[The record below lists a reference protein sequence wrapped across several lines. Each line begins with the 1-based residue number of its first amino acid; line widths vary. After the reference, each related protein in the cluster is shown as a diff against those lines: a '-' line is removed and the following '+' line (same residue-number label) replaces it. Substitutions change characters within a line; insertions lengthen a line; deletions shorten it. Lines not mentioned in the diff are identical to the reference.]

1 MKEFY
6 IPILPITLEKNTD
19 QKLNDREVPGIELE
33 YPWREY
39 KSRSLFTGVF
49 IAAGKDG
56 LAASFCA
63 EVPGSKIVARR
74 TEDKT
79 KVYEDDCLEFFI
91 MPGTSLGTAQKNATG
106 ATAGAASNATITK
119 TPTGATTDAATASIT
134 PTGSVYYAWEIN
146 PNGAC
151 LDYRVFVGDGAE
163 KLLSGAGGVKTDE
176 NPAGTARK
184 EADGT
189 APNQKKHEKYD
200 GGEKIFGIN
209 SDTIAGVPLLFDYDW
224 KSHAVRRIEID
235 DDFWYL
241 ELFIPWSDLG
251 LTEPPAPGTT
261 WYGTANR
268 VDAGARSRAVAG
280 TKRSENPGLV
290 CLIED
295 TELPSFHQPQKFA
308 AFHFAS

>member
-63 EVPGSKIVARR
+63 EVPGNKIVARR

-91 MPGTSLGTAQKNATG
+91 MPGNAT
-106 ATAGAASNATITK
+106 
-119 TPTGATTDAATASIT
+119 
-134 PTGSVYYAWEIN
+134 YYAWEIN

-163 KLLSGAGGVKTDE
+163 KLLSDAGGVKAGE
-176 NPAGTARK
+176 NLAETATK

-189 APNQKKHEKYD
+189 AHNQKKHEKYD
-200 GGEKIFGIN
+200 GGEKVFGIN

-295 TELPSFHQPQKFA
+295 TELSSFHQPQKFA
-308 AFHFAS
+308 AFHFETVANTH